1 MPGSLS
7 SLSESV
13 SLLLAGSSVTIPAFM
28 KARTTVETDT
38 LAQASTIHWPS
49 RVVPTETLC
58 GLLYLAQVFSLTLAF
73 LSTGQSYTEPTEQT
87 SNSCYAMCPAGY
99 HKVGDCVDRAGQYIC
114 KKCGNA
120 EYTEVPNLIPKC
132 QRCDSCSHIEKEI
145 KPCTFNS
152 NVVCDCKDGYYDS
165 NPNPHI
171 RNCQARRSTRCGG
184 R

>member
-1 MPGSLS
+1 MVCVLTVFPVFHTTLKSWLFNLLTDNS
-7 SLSESV
+7 SNMDFVL
-13 SLLLAGSSVTIPAFM
+13 
-28 KARTTVETDT
+28 
-38 LAQASTIHWPS
+38 
-49 RVVPTETLC
+49 
-58 GLLYLAQVFSLTLAF
+58 VFSLTLAF

-114 KKCGNA
+114 KKCGNDK
-120 EYTEVPNLIPKC
+120 YTEVPNLIPKC

-152 NVVCDCKDGYYDS
+152 NVVCDCKDGYYNS

-171 RNCQARRSTRCGG
+171 RNCQTCKSTRCGVSVNNEDYK
-184 R
+184 RKCKPCQKQKLRHV

>member
-1 MPGSLS
+1 
-7 SLSESV
+7 
-13 SLLLAGSSVTIPAFM
+13 
-28 KARTTVETDT
+28 
-38 LAQASTIHWPS
+38 
-49 RVVPTETLC
+49 
-58 GLLYLAQVFSLTLAF
+58 
-73 LSTGQSYTEPTEQT
+73 
-87 SNSCYAMCPAGY
+87 MCPAGY

-152 NVVCDCKDGYYDS
+152 NVVCDCKDGYYNS

-171 RNCQARRSTRCGG
+171 RNCQTCNLQDVECLLIMRTTKGSASPAKNKN
-184 R
+184 